1 MFQPILRCEL
11 PQSLKFIFMY
21 LFICI
26 LSFVFGKDLCTNKTI
41 YIYIY
46 RLICVSIYKINTVHQ
61 LEMCARVCV
70 VAHVL
75 FLLVRLSVFVLTN
88 VKRGIRTKV
97 KIHQQGSSSLLD
109 SSSKL
114 FASRRFLFRL
124 HTHVKGGEVV
134 VNAAAGYRG

>member
-26 LSFVFGKDLCTNKTI
+26 LSFVFGKDLSTNKKI

-46 RLICVSIYKINTVHQ
+46 RLICVSRYKINTVHQ
-61 LEMCARVCV
+61 LEMCARVCACVCV

-97 KIHQQGSSSLLD
+97 KIHQHGSSSLLD

-114 FASRRFLFRL
+114 FASR
-124 HTHVKGGEVV
+124 
-134 VNAAAGYRG
+134 